1 MGGGAVAINAPG
13 EALDPKAVRMSVI
26 IITMFP
32 IMCIY
37 PIFQKHFTKGIF
49 VGSIKG

>member
-1 MGGGAVAINAPG
+1 MLLLLNAPG
-13 EALDPKAVRMSVI
+13 DTLDPKAVRMSVI

-37 PIFQKHFTKGIF
+37 PFFQKHFTKGIF